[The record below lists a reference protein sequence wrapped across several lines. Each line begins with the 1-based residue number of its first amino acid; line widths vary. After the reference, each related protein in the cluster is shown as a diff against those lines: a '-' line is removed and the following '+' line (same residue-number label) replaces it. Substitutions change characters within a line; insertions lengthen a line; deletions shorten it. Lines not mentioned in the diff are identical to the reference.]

1 MYKRQV
7 YQRLDDL
14 IAACIGDSTKAVT
27 FDCSCFDGTYIA
39 GAIDATYLDRLE
51 AKRKDGAKEAQQA
64 TP

>member
-1 MYKRQV
+1 M
-7 YQRLDDL
+7 
-14 IAACIGDSTKAVT
+14 T
-27 FDCSCFDGTYIA
+27 FDCSCFDGIYIA